1 MNIRSKMVLVV
12 LPLIVAPLVVTGLI
26 SSLSARNGI
35 TGIATEFLRFKAE
48 QIVTYAEGQWDLL
61 EQNALD
67 TNETYVSAARGAV
80 ASFAATVVRSPT
92 ERILG
97 VNNDGAIEFRTA
109 AITPSIPETAS
120 LADLH
125 AAGEDGWREIILA
138 GTPFVAHVAQVPDF
152 NLAIV
157 VAEER
162 DVFYATINEII
173 IQVAII
179 LGVSLFFSFTML
191 LVFSGALVRPLRFV
205 VSAMSDIITTN
216 DLSKRVDVLYR
227 DETGQL
233 SQTFNVMVE
242 ELQAA
247 YENVKSYAL
256 RAAIA
261 QTKEQKIRTIFQ
273 KYVPNDV
280 IDQFFRNPESMLV
293 GANRE
298 LAILFSDIRSF
309 TSISEALRPD
319 EIVESLNRYFELM
332 VDAIMERHGVVDK
345 YIGDAIMAFFGAP
358 VRRDDDPLQATMA
371 ALEMLDRLDDFNSWQ
386 VGKGRPEFHI
396 GVGINFGTVTVGN
409 IGSEKKMDYT
419 VIGDMVNVASRLE
432 GLTKKYGQGLLVAEG
447 VFERIE
453 GHVPTRL
460 VDRVKVKGRSG
471 SLGIYAVRRRL
482 SDEEMEAW
490 ALHERAMDE
499 FYARRFE
506 SAAKLFTAITH
517 ALPDDVLAERKLTT
531 CRELIAAPPD
541 SSWTGDV
548 AMTEK

>member
-1 MNIRSKMVLVV
+1 MNIRTKMVLVV
-12 LPLIVAPLVVTGLI
+12 LPLIVTPLVLTGLI

-61 EQNALD
+61 EQNSLD
-67 TNETYVSAARGAV
+67 TNETYVRAARDAV
-80 ASFAATVVRSPT
+80 ASFSTTVVRSST
-92 ERILG
+92 ERIIA
-97 VNNDGAIEFRTA
+97 VDDNGAIAFRTGP
-109 AITPSIPETAS
+109 ITPSVPQTAQ
-120 LADLH
+120 LAALRN
-125 AAGEDGWREIILA
+125 DGVTGWQEITM
-138 GTPFVAHVAQVPDF
+138 GTTPYVTHVVQLPDF
-152 NLAIV
+152 GWAVI
-157 VAEER
+157 VAEQR

-173 IQVAII
+173 VQVAII
-179 LGVSLFFSFTML
+179 LGASLLLSLTML
-191 LVFSGALVRPLRFV
+191 LIFSGALVRPLRFV
-205 VSAMSDIITTN
+205 VDAMSEIITTN

-227 DETGQL
+227 DETGKL

-293 GANRE
+293 GDNRE

-309 TSISEALRPD
+309 TTISEALRPD
-319 EIVESLNRYFELM
+319 EIVESLNRYFEAM
-332 VDAIMERHGVVDK
+332 VDAIMSRNGIVDK

-358 VRRDDDPLQATMA
+358 VRRDDDPLQATLA
-371 ALEMLDRLDDFNSWQ
+371 GLDMLDRLEDFNLWQ
-386 VGKGRPEFHI
+386 RGKDRPEFHI
-396 GVGINFGTVTVGN
+396 GVGINFGIVTVGN
-409 IGSEKKMDYT
+409 IGSEQKMDYT

-432 GLTKKYGQGLLVAEG
+432 GLTKKYGQSLLIAEG
-447 VFERIE
+447 VYERIE
-453 GHVPTRL
+453 GELPTRL

-471 SLGIYAVRRRL
+471 SLGIYAVQRRL
-482 SDEEMEAW
+482 TDAEEEAW
-490 ALHERAMDE
+490 ALHERGMSE
-499 FYARRFE
+499 YYARRFE
-506 SAAKLFTAITH
+506 SAQKLFTSILH
-517 ALPDDVLAERKLTT
+517 ILPEDVLAERKLET
-531 CRELIAAPPD
+531 CHELIASPPG
-541 SSWTGDV
+541 SNWTGDV